1 MNWPKILK
9 IIKSDYIILVPILAL
24 AFYFAFIPHLNY
36 PYPVHVDEWVHLAD
50 SEAMQKSIACL
61 R

>member
-24 AFYFAFIPHLNY
+24 AFYLHLF
-36 PYPVHVDEWVHLAD
+36 P
-50 SEAMQKSIACL
+50 I
-61 R
+61 